1 MNSFEGFNIDDINAC
16 GTNDFG
22 SGLQARLY
30 FAPAEFF
37 QAINLP
43 PRTDFQNT
51 LLISVDDLIFNAD
64 KMWSAIDILVDENEV
79 KTMFPGSVRRK
90 RAKSSIEFFILG
102 FRAKVLGFLELMKN
116 ENLIFCIITSDGHG
130 LLIGNLLNYANFDKA
145 DATTAKK
152 YEDNAGAS
160 AAVMSNSPVYIFK
173 ENLIIETGGSTEPG
187 GGGSFSHFSFIDLTD
202 DY

>member
-51 LLISVDDLIFNAD
+51 LLISVDDVIFNAD

-79 KTMFPGSVRRK
+79 KTMFRLSLPT
-90 RAKSSIEFFILG
+90 F
-102 FRAKVLGFLELMKN
+102 
-116 ENLIFCIITSDGHG
+116 
-130 LLIGNLLNYANFDKA
+130 
-145 DATTAKK
+145 
-152 YEDNAGAS
+152 
-160 AAVMSNSPVYIFK
+160 
-173 ENLIIETGGSTEPG
+173 
-187 GGGSFSHFSFIDLTD
+187 
-202 DY
+202 